1 MSLIETAFC
10 FSPSVLRNDASSKVS
25 SGGGV
30 RPRLALELA
39 CGCRNDMQALYTIGE
54 RGYVTNARLSKKRWW
69 LEWQSGV
76 KCERPRS
83 KSRERCSMKNLA
95 LLAFT
100 LLLCLSGSAVAQRTS
115 PVAQKMLPPPAS
127 MDPDDGRNL
136 PEKPV
141 APQRVDLVQV
151 QRDADALARA
161 AQTIPYDVAN
171 VRKGMLPKD
180 VLEKLKQIEK
190 LSKHLRAELNP

>member
-1 MSLIETAFC
+1 
-10 FSPSVLRNDASSKVS
+10 
-25 SGGGV
+25 
-30 RPRLALELA
+30 
-39 CGCRNDMQALYTIGE
+39 
-54 RGYVTNARLSKKRWW
+54 
-69 LEWQSGV
+69 
-76 KCERPRS
+76 
-83 KSRERCSMKNLA
+83 MKNLA
-95 LLAFT
+95 LLALT
-100 LLLCLSGSAVAQRTS
+100 VWLCLSGSALAQRTA
-115 PVAQKMLPPPAS
+115 PVAQKMSPPPAS
-127 MDPDDGRNL
+127 MDPDNGRNL